1 MPKKWILPPDRP
13 DEVRQL
19 ADALRVAEL
28 TARLLVDRGQTEPG
42 AAQRFLQPS
51 LHELVD
57 PCDDE
62 AMTEAARFLLD
73 AVRSGRH
80 VTVFGDYDADGICA
94 AALLMRCFAFWDA
107 PVDLSIPHRVDEG
120 YGLSREALKE
130 LADGGTEVV
139 VTVDCGVSSV
149 DEAAYARE
157 LGMDMVITDHHEP
170 GPELPDAV
178 AVLNPKLP
186 DRTFGFRMLAG
197 VGVAFKLVWAIGQEL
212 SPGHRVSQQFKD
224 FLMEALSL
232 VAVGSVADV
241 VPLVDENR
249 VLVSYGL
256 RALSAAPTPGMKA
269 LMTAGRVRGSRV
281 TSEDIGFR
289 IAPRLNAA
297 GRMGDARSAVE
308 LATTTD
314 PARAADLA
322 EHIEQENRLRIST
335 QRAVLKE
342 AEKRLADDE
351 SLLGNSIVLAD
362 AGWHQ
367 GVVGLAASRLA
378 DRHWRPTFILSIEGD
393 LACGSGRSVPGF
405 PLLSVLTECADL
417 LDRFGGHE
425 AAAGLTLPVENLP
438 AFAERFDSLAAQFL
452 GREQPVPE
460 LQLDGEVLLAELS
473 PALVKEM
480 DLLQPFGKGNP
491 EPAFAASGLRMVGN
505 PRLMGSTQ
513 AHLSFMVRQDRTT
526 LRVIGMRKAEWLD
539 ELLARKGEE
548 LALAFTPG
556 LDTYRG
562 TMAVELRAH
571 DLQWHDA
578 RLTETR

>member
-19 ADALRVAEL
+19 ADALRIAEL
-28 TARLLVDRGQTEPG
+28 TARLLVDRGLTEPD

-94 AALLMRCFAFWDA
+94 AALLMRCFDFLDA
-107 PVDLSIPHRVDEG
+107 PVDLYIPHRVDEG

-130 LADGGTEVV
+130 LADAGTEVV

-149 DEAAYARE
+149 DEVAYARE

-186 DRTFGFRMLAG
+186 GRTFGFGMLAG

-308 LATTTD
+308 LATTAD

-342 AEKRLADDE
+342 AEKRLAEDE

-393 LACGSGRSVPGF
+393 RACGSGRSVPGF

-417 LDRFGGHE
+417 LERFGGHE

-460 LQLDGEVLLAELS
+460 LQLDGEVLLAELN

-491 EPAFAASGLRMVGN
+491 EPAFAASGLRLVGN

-526 LRVIGMRKAEWLD
+526 LRVIGMRKADWIE

-548 LALAFTPG
+548 FALAFTPG